1 MQNLTI
7 VGFQCDGLIFETVG
21 ASAEVPGKDTEEDM
35 HKQNYIMCH
44 VCAKNFTTQEEMEEH
59 IGQVHFNSC
68 TICER
73 VFLRSL
79 EKRDHI
85 QQDHKENLG
94 SGSG

>member
-1 MQNLTI
+1 MVKVNLTI
-7 VGFQCDGLIFETVG
+7 VGFQCDGLIFKTVG

-73 VFLRSL
+73 VFLR
-79 EKRDHI
+79 
-85 QQDHKENLG
+85 KEITF
-94 SGSG
+94 SKTIK